1 MKRLALLTALLA
13 ITMGVW
19 AGKAKPGLR
28 TNAQSDGTTIEY
40 ILVGDEDFH
49 YSLSTDGV
57 VLLKKNGTLY
67 IAEIGEDGSLEATSQ
82 IAHEKDLRDSYE
94 QALAS
99 KQNKASL
106 LKAESEARAKAA
118 ATRSESLSDD
128 GTLFSH
134 TGSPKA
140 VVLLIQFNDT
150 EFTLEDP
157 YSTFDKYLNYED
169 YFTDDDT
176 DMGMTDDGYS
186 YYRNYGS
193 VVKYFED
200 MSFGQY
206 TPQFD
211 LYGPYTLAY
220 PSTYFAGTSN
230 MRLLL
235 TAACSA
241 ANDDVNFSDY
251 DDNDDGYIDLVYL
264 IYAGYAQS
272 ITGDENDIWPNS
284 GTISATNTFDGKKIR
299 RYGVNNELN
308 LDDSF
313 SPSINGI
320 GLFCHE
326 FSHCLGL
333 PDLYPSNSGT
343 TTADSYCNQNPEY
356 WDLMDAGEYTLEGYR
371 PTPYTAWERER
382 FGWMEITEID
392 EAADLTLEPLN
403 EEGSSELSGQAYRIR
418 NTENE
423 DEYYILENIQNEGW
437 SRDMYGHGMTVM
449 HVDYDD
455 DYFQLGD
462 MPNSVAA
469 HPRMTIIP
477 ADKLVIPMTYIG
489 TTVTSSMSTYSETL
503 VERYVGSKI
512 TSKIY
517 LNEFEGD
524 PFPGTYEV
532 TSLTDDTD
540 PASVVFTETGDNPG
554 YMGKPITDI
563 TETDGIISFKFM
575 GGTETGIKSIN
586 SSDDSSEKIFSIDG
600 IYKGNDKSSLGKGIY
615 IIGGKKFVVG

>member
-106 LKAESEARAKAA
+106 LKTESEARAKAA

-150 EFTLEDP
+150 EFTLDDP

-469 HPRMTIIP
+469 HPRMAIIP

-586 SSDDSSEKIFSIDG
+586 SPDDSSEKIFSIDG